1 MAPRGCPGVGH
12 TSGKA
17 HPGACLG
24 AGDRLITQGAGSA
37 QKADRLATAWQGQR
51 GQTQEVVIAEQ
62 ARDERGAEERGQL

>member
-1 MAPRGCPGVGH
+1 MGH

-62 ARDERGAEERGQL
+62 ARDERGAEERGQH